1 MKTKVATCQ
10 EISELLTRLGSIMMI
25 EDEELRSLY
34 KTASAGHLQTIE
46 AGLIH
51 LEKHPKDSTRLEELL
66 RATHS
71 LKGDS
76 RMLGVGDVETL
87 THQIEDILGAVKRGE
102 QMLSSNLCDRLYKG
116 IDAIR
121 KLAHEAVTGDPAN
134 VQVFYVLAD
143 LMGAMETGAEVASP
157 PPEPSSTINSEAPPS
172 ELTAEL
178 LQALTQQLETVETG
192 QESVTP
198 EPSESVTVEGY
209 HIDTIRVEAQKL
221 DALLTQA
228 SELNITK
235 LRIDEQT
242 TEIEEILALWE
253 EWNREFV
260 ASRVAL
266 GELERHYNDIP
277 LQSVQ
282 KFYNLAEQRL
292 ERLGALVNHLRNA
305 AHEDTARLETV
316 SNELESGIQ
325 TLRLLP
331 LSNLFSLF
339 PRMVRDLSR
348 QQQKEINLRIE
359 GGDIPVDKQILEE
372 MKDPLIHIIRNAID
386 HGIELP
392 AERASFGKP
401 RTATIR
407 LKGYRTASAISIEVI
422 DDGRGLDLESI
433 KRTALRR
440 GIRTEQ
446 ELATMSATDLQ
457 ELIFASGFSTRAQVT
472 EISGRGVGLDVVRA
486 NIERLKGT
494 IQVESTPGRGCGFR
508 FKLSTTLA
516 TTYVLIAAINQHA
529 YAIPIESVQT
539 TLLVSPQDIF
549 AIEGNQTITLDGQ
562 PVSLV
567 WLADLLE
574 LPVKAPASPTAVDS
588 ASKTQLSCIILQ
600 VGHERLGLLVDA
612 VLDQQDIVI
621 KTQSKLLKRVRNVSG
636 ATILGTGEVCIVLN
650 PQDLIK
656 SVHQASESSAIQEL
670 IEQSKAK
677 QSVLLVDDSIPVR
690 TQLKRIL
697 EGAGYEV
704 TTAVDGL
711 DGFNKLRTGQ
721 FDAVVSDVEMPNLDG
736 FSFTAKI
743 RQLKEYSEL
752 PIVLV
757 TTLTKDEDKR
767 RGIEVGADAYITK
780 GTFDQKELLD
790 TLRRFI

>member
-1 MKTKVATCQ
+1 
-10 EISELLTRLGSIMMI
+10 MMI

>member
-1 MKTKVATCQ
+1 
-10 EISELLTRLGSIMMI
+10 MMI

-305 AHEDTARLETV
+305 AHEDTARLETI

>member
-1 MKTKVATCQ
+1 
-10 EISELLTRLGSIMMI
+10 MMI

-46 AGLIH
+46 AGLIY

-621 KTQSKLLKRVRNVSG
+621 KPQSKLLKRVRNVSG

>member
-1 MKTKVATCQ
+1 
-10 EISELLTRLGSIMMI
+10 
-25 EDEELRSLY
+25 
-34 KTASAGHLQTIE
+34 
-46 AGLIH
+46 
-51 LEKHPKDSTRLEELL
+51 
-66 RATHS
+66 
-71 LKGDS
+71 
-76 RMLGVGDVETL
+76 
-87 THQIEDILGAVKRGE
+87 
-102 QMLSSNLCDRLYKG
+102 
-116 IDAIR
+116 
-121 KLAHEAVTGDPAN
+121 
-134 VQVFYVLAD
+134 
-143 LMGAMETGAEVASP
+143 
-157 PPEPSSTINSEAPPS
+157 
-172 ELTAEL
+172 
-178 LQALTQQLETVETG
+178 
-192 QESVTP
+192 
-198 EPSESVTVEGY
+198 
-209 HIDTIRVEAQKL
+209 
-221 DALLTQA
+221 
-228 SELNITK
+228 
-235 LRIDEQT
+235 
-242 TEIEEILALWE
+242 
-253 EWNREFV
+253 
-260 ASRVAL
+260 
-266 GELERHYNDIP
+266 LERHYNDIP

>member
-1 MKTKVATCQ
+1 
-10 EISELLTRLGSIMMI
+10 MMI

-46 AGLIH
+46 AGLIY

-305 AHEDTARLETV
+305 AHEDTARLETI

-621 KTQSKLLKRVRNVSG
+621 KPQSKLLKRVRNVSG

-656 SVHQASESSAIQEL
+656 SVHQVSESSAIQEL

-757 TTLTKDEDKR
+757 TTLAKDEDKR

>member
-46 AGLIH
+46 AGLIY

-621 KTQSKLLKRVRNVSG
+621 KPQSKLLKRVRNVSG

>member
-1 MKTKVATCQ
+1 
-10 EISELLTRLGSIMMI
+10 MMI

-46 AGLIH
+46 AGLIY

-305 AHEDTARLETV
+305 AHEDTARLETI

-757 TTLTKDEDKR
+757 TTLAKDEDKR

>member
-46 AGLIH
+46 AGLIY

-305 AHEDTARLETV
+305 AHEDTARLETI

-621 KTQSKLLKRVRNVSG
+621 KPQSKLLKRVRNVSG

>member
-305 AHEDTARLETV
+305 AHEDTARLETI

-621 KTQSKLLKRVRNVSG
+621 KPQSKLLKRVRNVSG

-656 SVHQASESSAIQEL
+656 SVHQVSESSAIQEL

-711 DGFNKLRTGQ
+711 DGFNKLRIGQ

-757 TTLTKDEDKR
+757 TTLAKDEDKR